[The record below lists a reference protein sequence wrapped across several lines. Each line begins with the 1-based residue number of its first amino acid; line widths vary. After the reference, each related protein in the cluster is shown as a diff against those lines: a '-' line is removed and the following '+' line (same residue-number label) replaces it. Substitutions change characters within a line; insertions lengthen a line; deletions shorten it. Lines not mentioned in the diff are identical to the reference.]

1 MTKSDKYI
9 LGVSCYFHD
18 SAATLINNGEII
30 SAAQEERFTRIKN
43 DASFP
48 VHAIRFCLEEAGVS
62 INELHKIVFYEK
74 PELKFKR
81 VINSGLANMPKGA
94 WFLLNVV
101 PSWLTRKLHWKRN
114 LISEI
119 KNHFKVSI
127 DSELLDSVEHHKSH
141 AASAFYPSNFEEA
154 AILVV
159 DGVGEFDTVSIWHG
173 KNSKLNKIYEIQFP
187 DSLGLLYSAFTLYTG
202 FKVNSGEYKVMG
214 LAPYGEPT
222 FVKTIKDN
230 LIKINEDGS
239 FKLNQEYFTFDI
251 SKKMFNEKFIKL
263 LGGPSR
269 KRDSLLTQRDMDL
282 ARSIQEITNEVMVK
296 LAKKAKQLTG
306 CVNLCM
312 AGGVALNCVANGYIL
327 KEKIFKDIWVQP
339 AAGDAGTSIGAALS
353 CFYEN
358 NNRNVFN
365 KNIDNMKGALLGPSF
380 SSEKVKAYLD
390 SVNAKYIEYDNS
402 DKYLCDVADLISRGK
417 IIGWHQGKME
427 FGPRAL
433 GARSILGDARNI
445 EMQSVMNLKIKFR
458 ESFRPFAPSVLRED
472 VNKYFD
478 LNSDS
483 PYMMIVSSVKDEIRI
498 VENVGNLFGID
509 RLKKQRSKI
518 SSVTHVDYSARIQ
531 TVSEQSNLIFYKL
544 ISKFKEKTNC
554 SVLINTSFNVRGEPI
569 VCTPEDSYRCFM
581 RTGIDILAIENFV
594 LFKNEQP
601 KFDLD
606 VDWREEFIND

>member
-1 MTKSDKYI
+1 MLKSNKYI
-9 LGVSCYFHD
+9 LGISCYFHD

-30 SAAQEERFTRIKN
+30 AAAQEERFTRIKN

-48 VHAIRFCLEEAGVS
+48 VNAIRFCLEEARIS
-62 INELHKIVFYEK
+62 INELHKIIFYEK

-81 VINSGLANMPKGA
+81 VVKSGLSNMPKGT

-101 PSWLTRKLHWKRN
+101 PSWLTRKLHWKKN
-114 LISEI
+114 LIREL
-119 KNHFKVSI
+119 KNHFKVRV
-127 DSELLDSVEHHKSH
+127 DSKLFDSVEHHKSH
-141 AASAFYPSNFEEA
+141 AASAFFPSNFEEA

-173 KNSKLNKIYEIQFP
+173 KNNKLNKIYDIQFP

-230 LIKINEDGS
+230 LIKINDDGS

-263 LGGPSR
+263 FGGPCR
-269 KRDSLLTQRDMDL
+269 KKDSLLTQRDMDL
-282 ARSIQEITNEVMVK
+282 ARSIQEITNEVMLK

-306 CVNLCM
+306 CFNLCM

-339 AAGDAGTSIGAALS
+339 AAGDAGASIGAALS
-353 CFYEN
+353 YYYEN

-365 KNIDNMKGALLGPSF
+365 KNIDYMKGALLGPSF
-380 SSEKVKAYLD
+380 SSKKVKAYLD

-402 DKYLCDVADLISRGK
+402 DKYLCDVADLISSGK

-445 EMQSVMNLKIKFR
+445 EMQSIMNLKIKFR

-483 PYMMIVSSVKDEIRI
+483 PYMMIVSTVKDEIRI

-509 RLKKQRSKI
+509 RLKKQRSQI

-531 TVSEQSNLIFYKL
+531 TVSELSNLIFYKL

-601 KFDLD
+601 KFDFD
-606 VDWREEFIND
+606 TDWREEFIND